1 MDISKLIN
9 KKYVTAKPFDGVAK
23 IRKLLIEHTAVVV
36 VDDDKYIGVLTAL
49 DIIKNPHILV
59 VDCLEY
65 KPTVS
70 SEYSIYQTL
79 TLMDKLETN
88 ALAVFFENTII
99 GIILQKDLLR
109 FLSQHEFEVEKELL
123 LRTEEF
129 EELNCSIESI
139 VDERTKELN
148 AINNAKDKFFAILA
162 HDLKNP
168 FNIILGF
175 SDLLLMNISKFDKEK
190 IAFQVTQ
197 ISNAANQT
205 FTLLENLLSW
215 SLSQS
220 NKISFDPQ
228 SVCLDQLYKIIDSEV
243 KVAVQSKNL
252 KINFKSNFQGEMY
265 ADINMLQTILRN
277 LISNAIKFSYK
288 NKQIHVNAEQN
299 STHVVISVID
309 EGTGINPEMI
319 DYLFDISQKT
329 TTHGTENEKGTGL
342 GLLLCKEYVEKHGGS
357 ISVQSELGVG
367 SNFKFS
373 LPLINSENSTV

>member
-23 IRKLLIEHTAVVV
+23 IRKLLIEDTAVVV